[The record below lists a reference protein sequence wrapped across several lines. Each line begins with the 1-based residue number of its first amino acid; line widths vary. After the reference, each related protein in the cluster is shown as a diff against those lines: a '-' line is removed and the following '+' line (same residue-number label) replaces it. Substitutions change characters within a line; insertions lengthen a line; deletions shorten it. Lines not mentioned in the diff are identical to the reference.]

1 MACVSLTKG
10 RGLDCNRSSG
20 GVRYL
25 YFSVYDN
32 FSNDDWS
39 LDGVA
44 GQAEIDDIDFNS
56 TNLYRYT
63 VPRGSTTIDEAITGN
78 TDAGTIF
85 YTPTVSMVLN
95 KITEHMQE
103 QMKLLGSTQVRIF
116 AQLNEEIV
124 PGGHDVIVALG
135 MVNGMSMNAGTV
147 DSGAA
152 FGDRNG
158 YTLNWDGLESVPFPM
173 LEDFTTVPF
182 DNAGFL
188 NFDPATQIITS

>member
-32 FSNDDWS
+32 FDNDDWS
-39 LDGVA
+39 LDPAA
-44 GQAEIDDIDFNS
+44 GIAAIDTINFNS
-56 TNLYRYT
+56 TSLYRYT
-63 VPRGSTTIDEAITGN
+63 VPRGSTTMDESISGN

-95 KITEHMQE
+95 KITEDMQE
-103 QMKLLGSTQVRIF
+103 QMKLLVSTQVRIF
-116 AQLNEEIV
+116 AQLNEEIT
-124 PGGHDVIVALG
+124 PGANDVIVALG

-147 DSGAA
+147 DSGAS

-173 LEDFTTVPF
+173 LEDYTTVPF
-182 DNAGFL
+182 DNGGFTNL
-188 NFDPATQIITS
+188 TSIITS

>member
-25 YFSVYDN
+25 YFSVFDN
-32 FSNDDWS
+32 FDNDDWA

-44 GQAEIDDIDFNS
+44 GQAEIDTINFQNS
-56 TNLYRYT
+56 SIYRYT
-63 VPRGSTTIDEAITGN
+63 VPRGSTTVDETITGN

-95 KITEHMQE
+95 KITEQMQE

-116 AQLNEEIV
+116 AQLNEEV
-124 PGGHDVIVALG
+124 TPGANDVIIALG
-135 MVNGMSMNAGTV
+135 MVNGMSMNAGTG
-147 DSGAA
+147 DAGAA

-173 LEDFTTVPF
+173 LEDYTTTPF
-182 DNAGFL
+182 DNAGFTNL
-188 NFDPATQIITS
+188 TSIVTS

>member
-25 YFSVYDN
+25 YFSVFDD
-32 FSNDDWS
+32 FDNDDWA
-39 LDGVA
+39 LDAAA
-44 GQAEIDDIDFNS
+44 GIAEIDTINFNGNDI
-56 TNLYRYT
+56 YRYT
-63 VPRGSTTIDEAITGN
+63 VPRGSTTVDEAITGDTN
-78 TDAGTIF
+78 AGTIF

-95 KITEHMQE
+95 KITEQMQE

-124 PGGHDVIVALG
+124 PGAHDVIIALG

-147 DSGAA
+147 DSGAS

-173 LEDFTTVPF
+173 LEDYTTVPF
-182 DNAGFL
+182 DNAGFTIT
-188 NFDPATQIITS
+188 PATDIITS